1 MRFSLHVQGVA
12 HNLLKHPC
20 RRYRRGESVMSNTL
34 DNVFGLSSQA
44 LDVWQRRSEVIAS
57 NIANADTPNY
67 QARDVDFRQVLQQ
80 ASGSTDGST
89 LAMSAPTPGQI
100 DATTQS
106 ADALKYRVPLQPS
119 LDGNTV
125 DAQVEQ
131 SAFASNMVHYQASLS
146 FINSTIQQLRLAING
161 GGQN

>member
-1 MRFSLHVQGVA
+1 MRFAPHAQSVA
-12 HNLLKHPC
+12 CNLLKPPAGS
-20 RRYRRGESVMSNTL
+20 YRRGESVMSNIL

-80 ASGSTDGST
+80 ASGGDAQT
-89 LAMSAPTPGQI
+89 LALSAPTAGQI
-100 DATTQS
+100 DATAQS
-106 ADALKYRVPLQPS
+106 AEALKYRVPLQPS

-161 GGQN
+161 GGQG

>member
-1 MRFSLHVQGVA
+1 
-12 HNLLKHPC
+12 
-20 RRYRRGESVMSNTL
+20 MSNIL
-34 DNVFGLSSQA
+34 DNMFGLSSQA

-57 NIANADTPNY
+57 NIANADTPHY

-80 ASGSTDGST
+80 ASGEATPT
-89 LAMSAPTPGQI
+89 LSLSAPTSGQLS
-100 DATTQS
+100 ATSES
-106 ADALKYRVPLQPS
+106 ADNLKYRVPLQPS
-119 LDGNTV
+119 MDGNTV

-146 FINSTIQQLRLAING
+146 FINSAIQQLRLAING

>member
-1 MRFSLHVQGVA
+1 
-12 HNLLKHPC
+12 
-20 RRYRRGESVMSNTL
+20 MSNTL
-34 DNVFGLSSQA
+34 DNMFGLSGQA
-44 LDVWQRRSEVIAS
+44 LGVWQRRSEVIAS

-80 ASGSTDGST
+80 ASGDASPT
-89 LAMSAPTPGQI
+89 LELSAPSAGQI
-100 DATTQS
+100 STTTQS

-119 LDGNTV
+119 MDGNTV

-146 FINSTIQQLRLAING
+146 FINSTIQTLRLAING
-161 GGQN
+161 GGQS

>member
-1 MRFSLHVQGVA
+1 
-12 HNLLKHPC
+12 
-20 RRYRRGESVMSNTL
+20 MSNIL

-67 QARDVDFRQVLQQ
+67 QARDVDFRQALQQ
-80 ASGSTDGST
+80 ASGGDAQT
-89 LAMSAPTPGQI
+89 LALSAPIAGQI
-100 DATTQS
+100 DAAAQS
-106 ADALKYRVPLQPS
+106 AEALKYRVPLQPS

-161 GGQN
+161 GGQG

>member
-1 MRFSLHVQGVA
+1 
-12 HNLLKHPC
+12 
-20 RRYRRGESVMSNTL
+20 MSNLL

-44 LDVWQRRSEVIAS
+44 LDVWQRRSEAIAS

-67 QARDVDFRQVLQQ
+67 QARDVDFRHVLQQ
-80 ASGSTDGST
+80 ASGGDAQT
-89 LAMSAPTPGQI
+89 LEPSAPTSGQI
-100 DATTQS
+100 DTTAQS

-161 GGQN
+161 GGQG

>member
-1 MRFSLHVQGVA
+1 
-12 HNLLKHPC
+12 
-20 RRYRRGESVMSNTL
+20 MSNIL

-80 ASGSTDGST
+80 ASGGDAQT
-89 LAMSAPTPGQI
+89 LALSAPTAGQI
-100 DATTQS
+100 DAAAQS
-106 ADALKYRVPLQPS
+106 AEALKYRVPLQPS

-161 GGQN
+161 GGQG